1 MAASS
6 GAKPKSVS
14 TRSVTNHWL
23 FGQHISDV
31 SNNYLPLKIDA
42 VKLYLFKCHER
53 GKSRFLESEKNDIIK
68 EISVR
73 FIQIWTDA
81 SLPLKTEKAINSQ
94 LKREILDILEVASRK
109 TPSTASEKWK
119 EDTYRK
125 YKLNQLL
132 DICSCT
138 CFINSQKVDIKI
150 ELCKCETKLKIP
162 EEELD
167 FYIDQKFDRNKF
179 ISSYKDLKTQ
189 KKYDLEQAKFARK
202 IQREEPKRLEKQR
215 VRESSLF
222 DSIDPTTSDFASSF
236 LDPDDPE
243 TFDDETQSSPEKSGP
258 LRNKKDYRCFIS
270 YAERLG
276 LNDKA
281 IAGLINAVNVDYGI
295 TDPSFYTCESK
306 VTTLK
311 QKYGLERTK
320 SHFENG
326 EELICISFD
335 RKRCDIKGKG
345 KNVSK
350 EEVITCVS
358 EPQGEYL
365 YHFIPENAKADT
377 VATDVFHVIQSYNGE
392 DSLLATLVDGTNSN
406 TGVSG
411 GAVRYLE
418 VFLSRSL
425 QWLVCLL
432 HYNELPF
439 NKIVKLYSGKTTGP
453 NSRSGELGKEIEK
466 TLTEVKPIVNFKFI
480 PGKVDKINS
489 TLLLNSDQKY
499 LYDLCHCCQS
509 KMGKEIFL
517 QLYGDNPRGPSA
529 LSTARWLHYA
539 IAVARLYIQ
548 TENPED
554 DLIRL
559 VTIVLN
565 MYAPNFFNIKSNSDA
580 SMGSKHYF
588 NILNDARNILTEDEF
603 KEAKISIDFNSFMAH
618 SENILLCAAYDSDLE
633 IRRKGI
639 DLILKAR
646 RRNDPNVLR
655 QFVKPKINYEA
666 KNYFELLDKS
676 KIYEPPL
683 LRIFSNERLLECAAG
698 RDLPLSN
705 IPCHSTNTERAV
717 QNTTLACKSVIGE
730 DRRHEFLLNL
740 AENREKIP
748 TRFTKGDF
756 ITYTKT

>member
-1 MAASS
+1 
-6 GAKPKSVS
+6 
-14 TRSVTNHWL
+14 
-23 FGQHISDV
+23 
-31 SNNYLPLKIDA
+31 
-42 VKLYLFKCHER
+42 
-53 GKSRFLESEKNDIIK
+53 
-68 EISVR
+68 
-73 FIQIWTDA
+73 
-81 SLPLKTEKAINSQ
+81 
-94 LKREILDILEVASRK
+94 
-109 TPSTASEKWK
+109 
-119 EDTYRK
+119 
-125 YKLNQLL
+125 
-132 DICSCT
+132 
-138 CFINSQKVDIKI
+138 
-150 ELCKCETKLKIP
+150 
-162 EEELD
+162 
-167 FYIDQKFDRNKF
+167 
-179 ISSYKDLKTQ
+179 
-189 KKYDLEQAKFARK
+189 
-202 IQREEPKRLEKQR
+202 
-215 VRESSLF
+215 
-222 DSIDPTTSDFASSF
+222 
-236 LDPDDPE
+236 
-243 TFDDETQSSPEKSGP
+243 
-258 LRNKKDYRCFIS
+258 
-270 YAERLG
+270 
-276 LNDKA
+276 
-281 IAGLINAVNVDYGI
+281 
-295 TDPSFYTCESK
+295 
-306 VTTLK
+306 
-311 QKYGLERTK
+311 
-320 SHFENG
+320 
-326 EELICISFD
+326 
-335 RKRCDIKGKG
+335 
-345 KNVSK
+345 
-350 EEVITCVS
+350 
-358 EPQGEYL
+358 
-365 YHFIPENAKADT
+365 
-377 VATDVFHVIQSYNGE
+377 
-392 DSLLATLVDGTNSN
+392 
-406 TGVSG
+406 
-411 GAVRYLE
+411 
-418 VFLSRSL
+418 
-425 QWLVCLL
+425 
-432 HYNELPF
+432 
-439 NKIVKLYSGKTTGP
+439 
-453 NSRSGELGKEIEK
+453 
-466 TLTEVKPIVNFKFI
+466 
-480 PGKVDKINS
+480 
-489 TLLLNSDQKY
+489 
-499 LYDLCHCCQS
+499 
-509 KMGKEIFL
+509 MGKEIFL